1 MQVLGPE
8 QVLALRRV
16 LLRLELVQQ
25 QELQA
30 RRQAWLRPGLL
41 LELQALVPGSRMP
54 DRQRSREPG

>member
-54 DRQRSREPG
+54 DRQRSGGPD